1 MKKMPLG
8 WMVTVIVA
16 IFIPTIT
23 VIFAS
28 GRLAEKID
36 RIEDLNNGRYAQLDA
51 DKVDQEV
58 FEIQMANIQRTQIR
72 ILDKLDN
79 IHARIK

>member
-8 WMVTVIVA
+8 WMLTVAVT
-16 IFIPTIT
+16 IFIQAFT

-28 GRLAEKID
+28 GRLVEKID
-36 RIEDLNNGRYAQLDA
+36 LIEKLNNGRYVQLDA
-51 DKVDQEV
+51 DKVDREV